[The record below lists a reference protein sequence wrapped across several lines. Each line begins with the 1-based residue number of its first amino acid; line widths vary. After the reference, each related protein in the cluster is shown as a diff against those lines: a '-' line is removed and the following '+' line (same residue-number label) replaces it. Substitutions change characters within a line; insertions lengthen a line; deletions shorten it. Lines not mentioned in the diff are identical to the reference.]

1 MEVKRC
7 ERAEE
12 RVRKGEECGQPA
24 EWLGPAR
31 IPGLEGR
38 PRPEGKWEGHWSITD
53 FYQL

>member
-1 MEVKRC
+1 MGTEVKRC

-12 RVRKGEECGQPA
+12 RVRKGEACGQSA

-31 IPGLEGR
+31 IPGR
-38 PRPEGKWEGHWSITD
+38 PRPAGKWEGHWSITD